1 MFVLGGGFFFMGI
14 PRFRLKLFFRLTGAP
29 PLLVSSFPLKV
40 SQQSLRVA
48 NQRKSHNLELSF
60 SIIHKLLGIITSFP
74 VEDKN
79 FYVVCFLL
87 IFGPMGITWEGGRPN
102 RWRHSHTMGLGREIQ
117 KTASKR
123 GQILEEIVQFKFVCD
138 KQVLLCLA

>member
-1 MFVLGGGFFFMGI
+1 M
-14 PRFRLKLFFRLTGAP
+14 TGAP

-48 NQRKSHNLELSF
+48 NQRKSHNSELSF
-60 SIIHKLLGIITSFP
+60 SIILKPLGIITSFP

-87 IFGPMGITWEGGRPN
+87 IFGPMGITWEGGEAKSVAPLSYYGPGPGN
-102 RWRHSHTMGLGREIQ
+102 TKNG
-117 KTASKR
+117 
-123 GQILEEIVQFKFVCD
+123 FKEGTNSGGNCTI
-138 KQVLLCLA
+138 